1 MFALLRGLAILALIL
16 IVYAG
21 FRYARERDPYWL
33 RMIRAVL
40 FSLLGIGVLFGIGL
54 FIERLTLG

>member
-1 MFALLRGLAILALIL
+1 MFALLRGLAILALLL

-21 FRYARERDPYWL
+21 FRYARERDPRWL
-33 RMIRAVL
+33 RNIRVVL
-40 FSLLGIGVLFGIGL
+40 FSLLGIGVMFGIGL